1 MEITIERVV
10 EATPE
15 LRALVGELN
24 ELLEAAYPPEQ
35 RHGLALER
43 LFDPHM
49 RFFLARLEGAPVG
62 CGGVALFDNFAEV
75 KRMYTRPEARGRGV
89 AKALLHR
96 IEQEARAAGLPLLYI
111 ETGTLQREAIGL
123 YQRNGFRRC
132 AAFGPYAAMPA
143 ENIATSLFFMKAL
156 AAAEARQ

>member
-1 MEITIERVV
+1 MKITIARVV
-10 EATPE
+10 AATPE

-24 ELLEAAYPPEQ
+24 ALLEAAYAPEQ

-43 LFDPHM
+43 LFEPHM
-49 RFFLARLEGAPVG
+49 RFFLARLEGAAVG

-143 ENIATSLFFMKAL
+143 ENIATSLFFAKA
-156 AAAEARQ
+156 

>member
-143 ENIATSLFFMKAL
+143 ENIATSLFFAKAL
-156 AAAEARQ
+156 RAAAARQ